1 MIRFKIVIAG
11 FWLFVTL
18 NSFGQGVDRFA
29 KIATQLYDTR
39 EHLLEE
45 KKPLP
50 LANKYLP
57 VSHDSSASFAP
68 VKHIHTDAELDSLLQ
83 QIREQY
89 APYMEKLAPE
99 YDSKRQRMMLSTFK
113 WKVENEEQSFESIL
127 KGEGDWKNVTI
138 PHYEEPLG
146 RSVTY
151 YYKEID
157 LSDEWF
163 EPGSLYLC
171 FKGVDYKAHVFVNGE
186 YIGSHEG
193 FFAPFEF
200 NIFDIAKTGKNRILV
215 KVENDFT
222 MHGVK
227 DKHGNKMIGDK
238 IYAATGPGY
247 DDPEKGWHHCP
258 PAMGIFQDC
267 FIESRSKLHVNDI
280 FVRPLPDDSKAEAW
294 IEVNNDYPL
303 PKNIKLDLSL
313 YGQNFKETVFKNLE
327 YKPFTKNVKGL
338 GDLDR
343 PTDGDRVGLPMIGGY
358 VNYLKVTIDMEDF
371 KMWEQSSPWLYELQ
385 VGIQNENGETLD
397 VAARE
402 FGMRKFTMDTISKPK
417 GMMYLNGKKIR
428 LRGANTMGHLQN
440 CVMNKNWKQL
450 RDDILLAKIA
460 NMNFLR
466 FTQRPVQKEVYEYC
480 DMLGMLNQTDLP
492 MFGILTRNQFA
503 EALKQTE
510 EMERLIRAN
519 PSAIMVSYMNEKAPN
534 AAGFPQRGFK
544 KADDFDKAYK
554 AFDQAILLNNPDRVI
569 KSTDGDYDPP
579 SPGLPDNHCYNF
591 WYNGHGLGVG
601 KMYRGYWMHVKPGW
615 YYGCGEFGAEGL
627 DRASVMYKHYPEE
640 WLPKSKEEEKNWSPD
655 NISKAQTPKFHHM
668 WYNTPQSMNDWVE
681 ASQNHQALAVKLTTE
696 AFRRDPRMVSFAV
709 HLFIDAW
716 PAGWMKTI
724 MDVERQPKK
733 AYWEYKEALKPLI
746 VSLRSDRDK
755 FFSGDS
761 VRIESWICND
771 KNEIPQDYILKYQLV
786 QNKETIF
793 ANQVEPEISVNSSKF
808 NGFISFQAP
817 DITER
822 SNYTLYVALMD
833 ASNNLIDQSEFDFDV
848 FPHIQDGSQKI
859 KLIGNNSGK
868 SKSILAEMG
877 YKTTDKYSM
886 KTILIDN
893 YQSYVKDSSAINQA
907 VKAGSKAVF
916 LDFKPGKYQIA
927 NSEITVSPIEMGQ
940 YFFVSPLTGH
950 PIVKSFN
957 PYDFKLWYNPGVKY
971 ITPLLSNY
979 FTGDNWIPVLTTH
992 SLNWNKE
999 NDLVM
1004 AAGEMKYGSGLFIVC
1019 QIQLTGRLQTNPTA
1033 KLFTSKLLK

>member
-1 MIRFKIVIAG
+1 MMRFKIVIG
-11 FWLFVTL
+11 VFWLFAAL
-18 NSFGQGVDRFA
+18 CSYGQEVDRYA

-45 KKPLP
+45 QKPIP
-50 LANKYLP
+50 LANKFLP
-57 VSHDSSASFAP
+57 VNHDPSASFTP
-68 VKHIHTDAELDSLLQ
+68 VKHTHTDAELDSLLQ
-83 QIREQY
+83 QMREQY
-89 APYMEKLAPE
+89 APYMEKLAPGFE
-99 YDSKRQRMMLSTFK
+99 SKRQRMMLKTFK
-113 WKVENEEQSFESIL
+113 WKVKDENQSFESVL
-127 KGEGDWKNVTI
+127 NGEGDWKDVNI
-138 PHYEEPLG
+138 PHYDEPLG

-157 LSDEWF
+157 LSGKWF
-163 EPGSLYLC
+163 DPGSLYLC

-200 NIFDIAKTGKNRILV
+200 NISATAKTGKNKILV

-227 DKHGNKMIGDK
+227 DKHGNKVIGDK

-294 IEVNNDYPL
+294 IEVNNDYSL

-313 YGQNFKETVFKNLE
+313 YGQNFTDTVFQNLE

-358 VNYLKVTIDMEDF
+358 VNYLKVTIDMDDF
-371 KMWEQSSPWLYELQ
+371 KMWEKGSPWLYELQ

-402 FGMRKFTMDTISKPK
+402 FGMRKFTMDTVSTPK
-417 GMMYLNGKKIR
+417 GMMYLNDEKIR

-440 CVMNKNWKQL
+440 CVINKNWDQL

-466 FTQRPVQKEVYEYC
+466 FTQRPVQKEIYEYC

-510 EMERLIRAN
+510 EMERLVRSH

-534 AAGFPQRGFK
+534 AAGFPQRGFN

-627 DRASVMYKHYPEE
+627 DRVSVMKKYYPKE
-640 WLPKSKEEEKNWSPD
+640 WLPNSKADEESWTPD
-655 NISKAQTPKFHHM
+655 KISKAQTPKFHHM
-668 WYNTPQSMNDWVE
+668 WYNTPHSMNDWVE
-681 ASQNHQALAVKLTTE
+681 ASQNHQAWAVRLTTE

-755 FFSGDS
+755 YFRGDS
-761 VRIESWICND
+761 VSIELWVCND
-771 KNEIPQDYILKYQLV
+771 KNEVPENFTLKYQLV
-786 QNKETIF
+786 KGEKTIF
-793 ANQVEPEISVNSSKF
+793 ANHVSPEIPSNSAKF
-808 NGFISFQAP
+808 NGFIDFKAP
-817 DITER
+817 KVNQR
-822 SNYTLYVALMD
+822 SEYTLYSALVD
-833 ASNNLIDQSEFDFDV
+833 GNNRIVDQSEFSFEV
-848 FPHIQDGSQKI
+848 FPEINYETNEIETLEKDNEIIESV
-859 KLIGNNSGK
+859 
-868 SKSILAEMG
+868 ATEMG
-877 YKTTDKYSM
+877 YKTKM
-886 KTILIDN
+886 KDGLNTIVIQDYELYI
-893 YQSYVKDSSAINQA
+893 KDSVRIN
-907 VKAGSKAVF
+907 KAVNDGAKVVF
-916 LDFKPGKYQIA
+916 MDFKSGSYQIA
-927 NSEITVSPIEMGQ
+927 NSVIEVSPTEMGT
-940 YFFVSPLTGH
+940 YFFVSPQTGH
-950 PIVKSFN
+950 EMVKEFKS
-957 PYDFKLWYNPGVKY
+957 YDFRFWYDPKVDY
-971 ITPLLSNY
+971 IAPILSHY
-979 FTGDNWIPVLTTH
+979 FKGDGWKPILSTG
-992 SLNWNKE
+992 SLNWVE
-999 NDLVM
+999 
-1004 AAGEMKYGSGLFIVC
+1004 AGEEMIAVGELKYGNGSFIVC
-1019 QIQLTGRLQTNPTA
+1019 QIDMSGKLNSNPTA
-1033 KLFTSKLLK
+1033 KIFTGKLLD